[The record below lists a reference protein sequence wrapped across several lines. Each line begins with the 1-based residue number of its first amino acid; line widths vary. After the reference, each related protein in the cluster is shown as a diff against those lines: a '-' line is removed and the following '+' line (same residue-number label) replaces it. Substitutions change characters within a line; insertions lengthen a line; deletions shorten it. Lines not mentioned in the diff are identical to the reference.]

1 MQSID
6 TSCETALLDT
16 SEKVYGIIYE
26 MTNVTNGMKYVGQT
40 VSHRLNK
47 GKYRPFGMMGRF
59 NDHVSEAINNTKKK
73 QCSFLNNAIR
83 KYGRESFTVELVEL
97 CVVSALNDR
106 EQFHISAKSTLFP
119 TGYNLTIGGKSL
131 YVETFVNA
139 ANDPK
144 KRGGCVSRSAETR
157 AKMSAR
163 LKDLVTDEFRLQRG
177 DSAKTQ
183 HNLAK
188 LQKFAG
194 SIVDVDKADT
204 YIRTKGKT
212 VIVTIDGKTASFT
225 SKHETIEQ
233 SKERARAFIKDIH
246 NATLSNCGKPVKHE

>member
-26 MTNVTNGMKYVGQT
+26 MTNVSNGMKYVGQT
-40 VSHRLNK
+40 VSHRLNR

-97 CVVSALNDR
+97 CVIPALNDR
-106 EQFHISAKSTLFP
+106 EQL
-119 TGYNLTIGGKSL
+119 
-131 YVETFVNA
+131 
-139 ANDPK
+139 
-144 KRGGCVSRSAETR
+144 
-157 AKMSAR
+157 
-163 LKDLVTDEFRLQRG
+163 
-177 DSAKTQ
+177 
-183 HNLAK
+183 
-188 LQKFAG
+188 
-194 SIVDVDKADT
+194 
-204 YIRTKGKT
+204 
-212 VIVTIDGKTASFT
+212 DGKTASFT
-225 SKHETIEQ
+225 SKTETIEQ
-233 SKERARAFIKDIH
+233 SKERAIAFIKDIH

>member
-1 MQSID
+1 MQLID
-6 TSCETALLDT
+6 TSYESDLLDT

-47 GKYRPFGMMGRF
+47 GKYRPFGMIGRF
-59 NDHVSEAINNTKKK
+59 NDHISEAINNTKKK

-106 EQFHISAKSTLFP
+106 EQFHISAKNTLFP
-119 TGYNLTIGGKSL
+119 NGYNLTKGGKSL
-131 YVETFVNA
+131 YVSTFVNA

-163 LKDLVTDEFRLQRG
+163 LKDMVTDEIRIQRAE
-177 DSAKTQ
+177 SAKTQ

-188 LQKFAG
+188 LQRFIG
-194 SIVDVDKADT
+194 SMVDVDKSDT
-204 YIRTKGKT
+204 YLHTKGKT
-212 VIVTIDGKTASFT
+212 VIVKIDGKTASFT
-225 SKHETIEQ
+225 SKTETIEQ
-233 SKERARAFIKDIH
+233 SKERAIAFIKDIH